1 MIRINLIKTETK
13 DVEAKPAGGTELEA
27 APVKKKAAKS
37 NLLIFL
43 VIILLAAIALLQK
56 RAIDTE
62 RARLT
67 AAEDEKRQLQP
78 VLAKLDEV
86 EQQKLFL
93 ERKINLINDLKA
105 RQGQVV
111 KFMEGLSSALPEW
124 VWLTEATF
132 NRQTMQIKGRALT
145 NILISDYMR
154 NLEQSGLFESI
165 ALLGSNQR
173 NQGATVYLEF
183 TLAANFVQTLPPP
196 RTKPPEA
203 K

>member
-13 DVEAKPAGGTELEA
+13 DVEAKPAVAAEQEA
-27 APVKKKAAKS
+27 LPSKKKSAKS

-43 VIILLAAIALLQK
+43 VIILLGVLALLQK
-56 RAIDTE
+56 QAIDRT

-78 VLAKLDEV
+78 VLVKLEEV
-86 EQQKLFL
+86 EQQKTFL
-93 ERKINLINDLKA
+93 ERKITLINDLKA
-105 RQGQVV
+105 RQGQVLR
-111 KFMEGLSSALPEW
+111 FMEGLSAALPEW
-124 VWLTEATF
+124 VWLTEVTF
-132 NRQTMQIKGRALT
+132 NLQTMQIKGRAVT

-154 NLEQSGLFESI
+154 NLEQTGLFESV

-173 NQGATVYLEF
+173 NQGQMVYLEF
-183 TLAANFVQTLPPP
+183 TLAANFARAAVP
-196 RTKPPEA
+196 TKTPEA

>member
-13 DVEAKPAGGTELEA
+13 DVEPKPAGGTGLEA
-27 APVKKKAAKS
+27 VPPKKKAAKS

-43 VIILLAAIALLQK
+43 VIILVGALALLQK

-78 VLAKLDEV
+78 VLTKLDEV
-86 EQQKLFL
+86 EQQKSFL
-93 ERKINLINDLKA
+93 ERKITLINDLKG

-132 NRQTMQIKGRALT
+132 NRQTMQVKGRALT

-154 NLEQSGLFESI
+154 NLEQSGIFESI

-173 NQGATVYLEF
+173 TQGATVYLEF
-183 TLAANFVQTLPPP
+183 TLAANFVQAPSASP
-196 RTKPPEA
+196 KKSPEA